1 MYVRASQPL
10 YPSPYRIHFPPDYGD
25 LLERAIGTQS
35 PPVPPTRQRKWR
47 LPLRQ
52 RIFGKHCNR
61 GWLPRL
67 PHDVR
72 HRGNNPRVLGA
83 VHMGFHPQTK
93 TSNRNYVVIKKVIR
107 ACLCYVG
114 RNAATV
120 LDAYAAVFVGQTLL
134 KRLSSFRACLCDV
147 GCNAT
152 AVMDAYVSVLS
163 VRLV

>member
-1 MYVRASQPL
+1 MGIFWKERSGHRALPYLQRASGSGGCRCVRGFSVSTATEDGCHAYL
-10 YPSPYRIHFPPDYGD
+10 TMCVIV
-25 LLERAIGTQS
+25 GTIPES
-35 PPVPPTRQRKWR
+35 LGLSTWVFIRRQR
-47 LPLRQ
+47 
-52 RIFGKHCNR
+52 
-61 GWLPRL
+61 
-67 PHDVR
+67 
-72 HRGNNPRVLGA
+72 
-83 VHMGFHPQTK
+83 PQK
-93 TSNRNYVVIKKVIR
+93 KQRNYVVIKKVIR